1 MLRCWQKGMTA
12 SNVKFESVSLWVQ
25 VWDAPFDMISPKVA
39 EEIGSRIGTVEAVEK
54 RIKQQAQNLFMRVKS
69 CYSYF

>member
-25 VWDAPFDMISPKVA
+25 VWDAPFDMISPTVA
-39 EEIGSRIGTVEAVEK
+39 EEIGSRIGIVEAVEK
-54 RIKQQAQNLFMRVKS
+54 RIKQQAQNLFMRVMS